1 MNCSE
6 VHYYGPL
13 YHSGELEAPFLQ
25 DFHQHLEVCTVCDE
39 TIRGEQAADN
49 ALRLAPDELLDVS
62 RVRDE
67 VLAQIRQEQVVP
79 NPGFRLTPVHG
90 LVGTATL
97 LLMMFAA
104 SLSFRPAVQT
114 PLTIY
119 RDAADDHRAEVAEH
133 MKLRWAQDDSSI
145 LTLLQS
151 VGATEELTQQITPA
165 GFHLDRARICRLLS
179 HSYVHLV
186 YTDGRREVSYFLRSR
201 EGEQL
206 TGSPILTVNGKA
218 IYADSIR
225 DLSVA
230 GFQSNDVTVLLVSD
244 EPKQQVLDTIA
255 SAARRF

>member
-13 YHSGELEAPFLQ
+13 YHSGELETPLLQ
-25 DFHQHLEVCTVCDE
+25 GFQEHLEICRVCDQ
-39 TIRGEQAADN
+39 TIRREKATDDAI
-49 ALRLAPDELLDVS
+49 RLACDELLDVS
-62 RVRDE
+62 HVRE
-67 VLAQIRQEQVVP
+67 QVLAQIKREQVP
-79 NPGFRLTPVHG
+79 KAGFRLRPVHG
-90 LVGTATL
+90 LAGTAAL
-97 LLMMFAA
+97 LVLMFVA
-104 SLSFRPAVQT
+104 SMSFRPGAQT

-119 RDAADDHRAEVAEH
+119 RDAADDHRAEVVEH

-145 LTLLQS
+145 LTLLKS

-186 YTDGRREVSYFLRSR
+186 YTDGHREVSYFLRSR
-201 EGEQL
+201 EGEEL
-206 TGSPILTVNGKA
+206 TGNPILTVNGKA

-255 SAARRF
+255 SAARRL